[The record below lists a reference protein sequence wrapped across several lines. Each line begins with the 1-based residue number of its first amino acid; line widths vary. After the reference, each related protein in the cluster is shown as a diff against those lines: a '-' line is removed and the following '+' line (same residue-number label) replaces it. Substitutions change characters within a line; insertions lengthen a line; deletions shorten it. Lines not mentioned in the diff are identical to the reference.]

1 MPSGNGHGLR
11 LIQKFVGGM
20 GQRTAREYFS
30 TSNPFGERGG
40 HGMMK
45 TQINIQDQFLNR
57 VRRDR
62 KHVVI
67 ELTTGRKIEG
77 VILSFDNFCVVLRGE
92 ADQLVYKHAICS
104 ISPGERIEFLET
116 R

>member
-1 MPSGNGHGLR
+1 
-11 LIQKFVGGM
+11 
-20 GQRTAREYFS
+20 
-30 TSNPFGERGG
+30 
-40 HGMMK
+40 MK

-57 VRRDR
+57 IRRDR
-62 KHVVI
+62 SHVIV

-77 VILSFDNFCVVLRGE
+77 IILGFDNFCLILRGE

-104 ISPGERIEFLET
+104 ISPGGKLEFLET